1 MTETDKKFHS
11 GFAALVGRP
20 NVGKSTLMNALLGEK
35 ISIVSAHAQTT
46 RNKITGVWNGDN
58 SQVVF
63 LDTPG
68 MHKPQSKL
76 GEAIRQSTMDA
87 LDEVDMIVFLC
98 ACNDPLGAG
107 DRYILSLLKDRK
119 VPVILAL
126 SKTDLIS
133 KEEVLKK
140 IVQYSRIYHF
150 AEIIPLS
157 AKTGENLDELMKCV
171 VKYMPEG
178 PKYFPDDMVTDQPER
193 NIVQEIVREKLLTR
207 TRDEVPHAIGVFTE
221 EFSERDNGKVYIRC
235 TIYVERDSQKRIIIG
250 KKGSVLKAAG
260 QEAREE
266 IQSLIGAPV
275 FLDLWVK
282 VSKDWKNKD
291 YILRELGYKEHK

>member
-140 IVQYSRIYHF
+140 IVQYSKIYPF

-266 IQSLIGAPV
+266 IQSLIGSPV

>member
-1 MTETDKKFHS
+1 MNNETQFHS
-11 GFAALVGRP
+11 GFVALVGRP

-46 RNKITGVWNGDN
+46 RNKITGVWNGEN

-63 LDTPG
+63 LDTP
-68 MHKPQSKL
+68 
-76 GEAIRQSTMDA
+76 
-87 LDEVDMIVFLC
+87 V
-98 ACNDPLGAG
+98 NDPLGAG
-107 DRYILSLLKDRK
+107 DRYIISLLKDRK

-133 KEEVLKK
+133 KDELLKK
-140 IVQYSRIYHF
+140 LVQYDKIYKF
-150 AEIIPLS
+150 AEIVPLS
-157 AKTGENLDELMKCV
+157 AKTGENLDVLMKMV
-171 VKYMPEG
+171 EKYLPEG

-221 EFSERDNGKVYIRC
+221 EFHERENGKVYIRC

-250 KKGSVLKAAG
+250 KKGTVLKEAG

-291 YILRELGYKEHK
+291 YILRELGYKEHR

>member
-107 DRYILSLLKDRK
+107 DRYILYLLKDRK

-140 IVQYSRIYHF
+140 IVQYSRIYPF

-157 AKTGENLDELMKCV
+157 AKTGENLDELMKCA